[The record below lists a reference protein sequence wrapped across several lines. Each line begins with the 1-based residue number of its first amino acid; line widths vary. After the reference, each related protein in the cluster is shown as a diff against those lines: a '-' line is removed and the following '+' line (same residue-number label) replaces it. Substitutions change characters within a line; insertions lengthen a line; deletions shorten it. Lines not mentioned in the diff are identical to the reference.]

1 MSGGNFGFL
10 QGPAT
15 HWLSSYDL
23 LNEENPVFAKTQ
35 NGHHKFGLVLFFV
48 IKKYKLLITVKL
60 MRSGKNFISEIEG

>member
-23 LNEENPVFAKTQ
+23 LNEENTVFAKTQ
-35 NGHHKFGLVLFFV
+35 NGHHKFGLALFFV
-48 IKKYKLLITVKL
+48 IKK
-60 MRSGKNFISEIEG
+60 